1 MLVLEEE
8 GFMRILSA
16 ILVCGTLAGA
26 PLIGADLA
34 AASDKVV
41 IGPVEE
47 VLLLPGNIRL
57 TARVD
62 TGAGTSS
69 LDAQDIRVR
78 GPRGAHIVRFTLVG
92 DTGSTVHELPM
103 LQRHSVR
110 TSDSRPER
118 RPVVQMELCL
128 AAQRVSAE
136 ITLNDRSH
144 MEYRM
149 LLGRN
154 VLAGRFVVDV
164 DRTVITPAA
173 CPPRP

>member
-1 MLVLEEE
+1 
-8 GFMRILSA
+8 MRILAA
-16 ILVCGTLAGA
+16 ILVGGALAGA
-26 PLIGADLA
+26 PLLGADRV
-34 AASDKVV
+34 AASDKIV
-41 IGPVEE
+41 IGPTEE

-57 TARVD
+57 MARVD
-62 TGAGTSS
+62 TGAAISS
-69 LDAQDIRVR
+69 LDARDIRVR
-78 GPRGAHIVRFTLVG
+78 GPHGAHIVRFTLVG

-118 RPVVQMELCL
+118 RPVVRMELCL
-128 AAQRVSAE
+128 AGQHQSAE

-164 DRTVITPAA
+164 DRTETTPAV
-173 CPPRP
+173 CPARP